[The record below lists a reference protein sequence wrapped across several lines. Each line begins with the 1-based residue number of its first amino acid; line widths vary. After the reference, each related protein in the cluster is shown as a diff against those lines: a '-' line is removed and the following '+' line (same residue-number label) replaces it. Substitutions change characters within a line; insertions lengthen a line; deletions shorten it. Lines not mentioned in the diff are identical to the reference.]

1 MSFWREVDPAGQKR
15 GVERMKQSKT
25 SLIPIAILLLLLCGA
40 ILLSNLFQP
49 YRLIAAGVAA
59 GCCLLMLLICFAV
72 EKRRANALKRRMDDV
87 FSENSEIA
95 KRLVNMVAVPCALIE
110 SGGKIAWR
118 NESMK
123 KIYDEPDIC
132 RVLPSFDFAFPL
144 VAVAIQHMGNTYQVM
159 SIPVHREKDD
169 RALLFQYWL
178 DRTEAAHYQRLFEE
192 QMPYVALIYI
202 DNYEELSADVQFHR
216 ASVFSEVERL
226 ITDMVKSI
234 DGIYRRYE
242 NGRFFVVFEARHLA
256 EMEQSRFPLLEQ
268 AHAIDTGTSMSV
280 SLSIAVGVSDRVAQA
295 DESARQAMELAL
307 GRGGDQAVIKKGGGY
322 VFYGGR
328 RQPEAMQSRVKMRL
342 FSKALRQLF
351 ENAGDV
357 FITGHSR
364 PDMDCIGAALGVA
377 TCARHAGS
385 RAFIVISDQNTMI
398 EHALE
403 LIRQNQVYG
412 GMLIS
417 PEHAEKIMRPSSV
430 LVVVDTQRMG
440 SLIAPKLMELA
451 SRVVVIDHHRRGAD
465 HIDNPTLHFLEARAS
480 STSELVTEMLQY
492 FDPNLRPPAFVCG
505 TLLAGIT
512 IDTKH
517 FAFNVGSRTFDAA
530 GYLRRNGADIAMVK
544 QMFQDDMESFGDVSN
559 TVRSADIL
567 PGGVALATVGED
579 VKNAPLSAAKAAD
592 ELVGIRGIEAAFVLG
607 REEHGVSVSGRSL
620 GKYNVQ
626 LVCEKMGGGGHLT
639 MAGAQI
645 QDIELDEAEALVRG
659 YVDQYMQE
667 VEKTT

>member
-1 MSFWREVDPAGQKR
+1 
-15 GVERMKQSKT
+15 MKQTKT
-25 SLIPIAILLLLLCGA
+25 CLVPVAVLLVLLCGA
-40 ILLSNLFQP
+40 IAFSNLFAQ
-49 YRLIAAGVAA
+49 YRLIAGAIALGVSV
-59 GCCLLMLLICFAV
+59 LLLLICRAV
-72 EKRRANALKRRMDDV
+72 ELRWAKEQRRRNDDI
-87 FSENSEIA
+87 FLENSELIA
-95 KRLVNMVAVPCALIE
+95 RLVHQVAIPCALVE
-110 SGGKIAWR
+110 RGGVIVWR
-118 NESMK
+118 NESMR
-123 KIYDEPDIC
+123 KIYDEPDVC
-132 RVLPSFDFAFPL
+132 LVQPNFNFDSPL
-144 VAVAIQHMGNTYQVM
+144 VAAPVEHAGNTYQVM
-159 SIPVHREKDD
+159 SVPVFREKDQ
-169 RALLFQYWL
+169 RAMLFQYWL

-216 ASVFSEVERL
+216 ASAFSEVERL
-226 ITDMVKSI
+226 ISDMVKGI

-242 NGRFFVVFEARHLA
+242 NGRFFIVFEAKHLA
-256 EMEQSRFPLLEQ
+256 EMEKNRFPLLEQ
-268 AHAIDTGTSMSV
+268 AHAIDTGTNMTV
-280 SLSIAVGVSDRVAQA
+280 SLSIAIGAADRVLQA

-322 VFYGGR
+322 MFYGGR

-342 FSKALRQLF
+342 FSKALHQLF

-357 FITGHSR
+357 FIVGHSR
-364 PDMDCIGAALGVA
+364 PDMDCIGAALGIA
-377 TCARHAGS
+377 TCAKQAGS
-385 RAFIVISDQNTMI
+385 RAYIVLGDQNTMI

-403 LIRQNQVYG
+403 LIRQNHAYG
-412 GMLIS
+412 GMLIA
-417 PEHAEKIMRPSSV
+417 PEHAEKIIRPSSV
-430 LVVVDTQRMG
+430 LVVVDTQRVG
-440 SLIAPKLMELA
+440 ALVAPKLLELA

-544 QMFQDDMESFGDVSN
+544 QMFQDDMESFGDVAN

-567 PGGVALATVGED
+567 PGGVAIAAVGED
-579 VKNAPLSAAKAAD
+579 IRNAALIAAKAAD
-592 ELVGIRGIEAAFVLG
+592 ELIGIRGIEAAFVLG
-607 REEHGVSVSGRSL
+607 REENNVSVSGRSL
-620 GKYNVQ
+620 GKVNVQ

-645 QDIELDEAEALVRG
+645 KDTELDEAEALVRG
-659 YVDQYMQE
+659 YVEQYMQE
-667 VEKTT
+667 VGTEL

>member
-1 MSFWREVDPAGQKR
+1 MKR
-15 GVERMKQSKT
+15 SRTCLVP
-25 SLIPIAILLLLLCGA
+25 LAVLLALLCAGIA
-40 ILLSNLFQP
+40 FSNLFAAR
-49 YRLIAAGVAA
+49 RLTVAA
-59 GCCLLMLLICFAV
+59 VALGASAVMLLICRLV
-72 EKRRANALKRRMDDV
+72 ELRWAAQQKSRNDAV
-87 FSENSEIA
+87 FSENAEIA
-95 KRLVNMVAVPCALIE
+95 SRLVDQLSIPCALVE
-110 SGGKIAWR
+110 RSGAIVWR

-123 KIYDEPDIC
+123 KIYNESDVC
-132 RVLPSFDFAFPL
+132 RVMPSFDFTTPL
-144 VAVAIQHMGNTYQVM
+144 VAVAVEYAGSTYQVM
-159 SIPVHREKDD
+159 SVPVR
-169 RALLFQYWL
+169 RAADERDLLFQYWL

-226 ITDMVKSI
+226 ISDMVKGM

-242 NGRFFVVFEARHLA
+242 NGRYFVVFEAQHLA
-256 EMEQSRFPLLEQ
+256 GIEKDRFSLLEQ
-268 AHAIDTGTSMSV
+268 AHAIDTGTSMTV
-280 SLSIAVGVSDRVAQA
+280 SLSIAVGASDRVAQA

-351 ENAGDV
+351 ENTGDV
-357 FITGHSR
+357 FIAGHSR

-377 TCARHAGS
+377 TCAKQVGS
-385 RAFIVISDQNTMI
+385 RAYIVIDEQNVMI

-403 LIRQNQVYG
+403 LIRQNGAYG
-412 GMLIS
+412 GMLIT

-430 LVVVDTQRMG
+430 LVVVDTQRVS
-440 SLIAPKLMELA
+440 SLVAPKLLEMA

-492 FDPNLRPPAFVCG
+492 FDANLRPPAFVCG

-544 QMFQDDMESFGDVSN
+544 QMFQDDMESFGDVAN
-559 TVRSADIL
+559 TVRSADVL
-567 PGGVALATVGED
+567 PGGVAIAAVGED
-579 VKNAPLSAAKAAD
+579 VKNAPLIAAKAAD
-592 ELVGIRGIEAAFVLG
+592 ELIGIRGIEAAFVLG
-607 REEHGVSVSGRSL
+607 REDGGVNVSGRSL
-620 GKYNVQ
+620 GKVNVQ
-626 LVCEKMGGGGHLT
+626 LICEKLGGGGQLT
-639 MAGAQI
+639 MAGAQMKEM
-645 QDIELDEAEALVRG
+645 ELDEAEAHVRNF
-659 YVDQYMQE
+659 VEQYLQE
-667 VEKTT
+667 VEKQDESTSRTGR

>member
-1 MSFWREVDPAGQKR
+1 
-15 GVERMKQSKT
+15 MKQTKT
-25 SLIPIAILLLLLCGA
+25 CLVPVAVLLVLLCAA
-40 ILLSNLFQP
+40 IAFSNLFQQE
-49 YRLIAAGVAA
+49 RLLAGAIALGVSVF
-59 GCCLLMLLICFAV
+59 LLLICRAV
-72 EKRRANALKRRMDDV
+72 ELRWAKARKRQNDNI
-87 FSENSEIA
+87 FSENSELA
-95 KRLVNMVAVPCALIE
+95 KHLVNQVAVPCALVE
-110 SGGKIAWR
+110 QGGTIVWR

-123 KIYDEPDIC
+123 KIYDEPDVC
-132 RVLPSFDFAFPL
+132 RVQPNFNFEAPL
-144 VAVAIQHMGNTYQVM
+144 VAVAMEYAGSTYQVM
-159 SIPVHREKDD
+159 SAPVYREEDQ

-216 ASVFSEVERL
+216 ASAFSEVERL
-226 ITDMVKSI
+226 ISDMVKGI

-242 NGRFFVVFEARHLA
+242 NGRFFVVFEAKHLPD
-256 EMEQSRFPLLEQ
+256 MEKNRFPLLEQ
-268 AHAIDTGTSMSV
+268 AHVIDTGTSMTV
-280 SLSIAVGVSDRVAQA
+280 SLSIAIGAADRIAQA

-342 FSKALRQLF
+342 FSKALHQLF

-357 FITGHSR
+357 FIVGHSR
-364 PDMDCIGAALGVA
+364 PDMDCIGAALGIA
-377 TCARHAGS
+377 TCAKQAGS
-385 RAFIVISDQNTMI
+385 RAYIVLGEQNTMI

-403 LIRQNQVYG
+403 LIHQNHAYN

-417 PEHAEKIMRPSSV
+417 PDQAERIMRPSSV
-430 LVVVDTQRMG
+430 IVVVDTQRVG
-440 SLIAPKLMELA
+440 SLVAPKLLELA
-451 SRVVVIDHHRRGAD
+451 GRVVVIDHHRRGAD

-480 STSELVTEMLQY
+480 STSELVTEILQY

-544 QMFQDDMESFGDVSN
+544 QMFQDDMESFGDVAN
-559 TVRSADIL
+559 TVRSADLL
-567 PGGVALATVGED
+567 PGSVAIALVGED
-579 VKNAPLSAAKAAD
+579 VKHASLIAAKAAD
-592 ELVGIRGIEAAFVLG
+592 ELIGIRGIEAAFVLG
-607 REEHGVSVSGRSL
+607 REESDVSVSGRSL
-620 GKYNVQ
+620 GKVNVQ
-626 LVCEKMGGGGHLT
+626 LICEKLGGGGQLT
-639 MAGAQI
+639 MAGAQMK
-645 QDIELDEAEALVRG
+645 DIELDEAEALVRG
-659 YVDQYMQE
+659 YVEQYMQE
-667 VEKTT
+667 VGTEV

>member
-1 MSFWREVDPAGQKR
+1 
-15 GVERMKQSKT
+15 MKQTKT
-25 SLIPIAILLLLLCGA
+25 CLVPIAVLLALLCGA
-40 ILLSNLFQP
+40 IAFSNLFSQN
-49 YRLIAAGVAA
+49 RLLAGGIALGVSV
-59 GCCLLMLLICFAV
+59 LLLLICRAV
-72 EKRRANALKRRMDDV
+72 ELRWAREQKRRNDDI
-87 FSENSEIA
+87 FSENSELTR
-95 KRLVNMVAVPCALIE
+95 RLVNQISIPCALVE
-110 SGGKIAWR
+110 SGGRIVWR

-123 KIYDEPDIC
+123 KIYDEPDVC
-132 RVLPSFDFAFPL
+132 RVQPGFRFDAPL
-144 VAVAIQHMGNTYQVM
+144 VALPVEHAGNTYQVM
-159 SIPVHREKDD
+159 SVPVYRAKDE
-169 RALLFQYWL
+169 RAMLFQYWL

-216 ASVFSEVERL
+216 ASAFSEVERL
-226 ITDMVKSI
+226 IADMVKGI

-242 NGRFFVVFEARHLA
+242 NGRFFVVFEAKHLP
-256 EMEQSRFPLLEQ
+256 EMEKNRFPLLEQ
-268 AHAIDTGTSMSV
+268 AHAIDTGTNMTV
-280 SLSIAVGVSDRVAQA
+280 SLSIAIGAADRVLQA

-322 VFYGGR
+322 VFFGGR
-328 RQPEAMQSRVKMRL
+328 RQPEALQSRVKMRL
-342 FSKALRQLF
+342 FSKALHQLF

-357 FITGHSR
+357 FIAGHSR

-377 TCARHAGS
+377 TCAKQAGS
-385 RAFIVISDQNTMI
+385 RAYIVLGEQNTMI

-403 LIRQNQVYG
+403 LIRQNHSYS
-412 GMLIS
+412 GMLVS
-417 PEHAEKIMRPSSV
+417 PEQAERIIRPSSV
-430 LVVVDTQRMG
+430 LVVVDTQRVG
-440 SLIAPKLMELA
+440 SLVAPKLLELA

-567 PGGVALATVGED
+567 PGGIAIAAVGED
-579 VKNAPLSAAKAAD
+579 VKNAPLIAAKAAD
-592 ELVGIRGIEAAFVLG
+592 ELIGIRGIEAAFVLG
-607 REEHGVSVSGRSL
+607 REESDVSVSGRSL
-620 GKYNVQ
+620 GKVNVQ
-626 LVCEKMGGGGHLT
+626 LICEKLGGGGQLT
-639 MAGAQI
+639 MAGAQMK
-645 QDIELDEAEALVRG
+645 DIELDEAEALVRG
-659 YVDQYMQE
+659 SVEQYMQE
-667 VEKTT
+667 VGTEV